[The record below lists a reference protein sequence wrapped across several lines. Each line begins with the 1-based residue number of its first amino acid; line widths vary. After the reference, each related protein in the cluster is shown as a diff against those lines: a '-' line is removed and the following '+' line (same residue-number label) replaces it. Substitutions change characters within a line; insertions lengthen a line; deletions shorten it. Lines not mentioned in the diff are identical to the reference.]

1 MCVLGIATCGSSL
14 PRRFEIAPAHILI
27 FYLAAVTADQLR
39 RVVHSDEAITLIGID
54 TMRSRAIT
62 FTGNTSPLHTV
73 DDLVEL
79 LDLVSEPVA
88 GAHRVAQPPRLNE
101 DSQSPLSPLAR
112 GATKPTK
119 PVASS
124 MAQG

>member
-1 MCVLGIATCGSSL
+1 MQDCLHIAVLESSIVMAGLVSALRQHARLCVLGIATCGSSL

-27 FYLAAVTADQLR
+27 FDLTAVTADQLR

-73 DDLVEL
+73 DDLVDL
-79 LDLVSEPVA
+79 LDLVSGPV
-88 GAHRVAQPPRLNE
+88 V
-101 DSQSPLSPLAR
+101 
-112 GATKPTK
+112 GATAWHGRPD
-119 PVASS
+119 
-124 MAQG
+124 